1 MRNWKLFAVIIALLP
16 AITSARLWSQ
26 DKPDA
31 SKKAAIRFSPDMLDK
46 SIDPCTDF
54 YAFACGKWQAAN
66 PIPADRSSW
75 GRFNELD
82 QRGEYIVREILEKAA
97 VDRPGRAANEQKIG
111 DYYASCMDE
120 GAVEKAGIKPLDPD
134 FESIA
139 GLRSK
144 QDLPKEIIRLHR
156 EGTDVLFGFGSN
168 SDFKNA
174 SQMIAQLDQGGLG
187 MPDRDYYFK
196 EDAKSVELR
205 EKYVAHVQKMFQLLG
220 DDPAKSAAEAKTVM
234 DIETGLAKGALDQ
247 TSRRDPQKIYHKL
260 SNHELAGL
268 NSTFNW
274 NVYFEGVGAPR
285 FNSLNVVEPDF
296 IKQMQAVLE
305 AHSLENWKTYLR
317 WHVVSDNAHIL
328 PAAFVDEHF
337 DFYGKTL
344 TGAKELRPRWKR
356 CVGYAEDDLG
366 EAIGQIYVQQT
377 FGAQGKERTLAMV
390 NALEKSLGQD
400 IQSLPWMGDD
410 TKKQALVKLAAI
422 TNRIGYPDKWRD
434 YSTLEIVRG
443 DALGNSYRAN
453 QHNLQHRLDKIG
465 KPLDKRDWPYPPM
478 TVNASYNPNQN
489 NITFPAAILQPPF
502 FDNQADDA
510 MNFGGMGAV
519 IGHELTHGFDDE
531 GSQFDADGNLRD
543 WWTPT
548 DKKQFDERTA
558 CVRDQYGSFV
568 AIDDLKVNGKLT
580 LGENTADNGGLRVAY
595 MALLSTFAGKEPA
608 PIDSLTAEQ
617 RFFLGWANVWC
628 SGRTDAFARMLV
640 TLDPHSP
647 NKNRVNGPI
656 SNMPEFRE
664 AYHCKPTAPMVNQNA
679 CRVW

>member
-54 YAFACGKWQAAN
+54 YAFACGTWQAAN

-134 FESIA
+134 FERIA

-220 DDPAKSAAEAKTVM
+220 DDPAKAAAEAKVVM

-268 NSTFNW
+268 NSAFNW

-285 FNSLNVVEPDF
+285 FDSLNVVEPDF
-296 IKQMQAVLE
+296 VKQMQAVLE
-305 AHSLENWKTYLR
+305 ATHS
-317 WHVVSDNAHIL
+317 
-328 PAAFVDEHF
+328 
-337 DFYGKTL
+337 
-344 TGAKELRPRWKR
+344 
-356 CVGYAEDDLG
+356 
-366 EAIGQIYVQQT
+366 
-377 FGAQGKERTLAMV
+377 RT
-390 NALEKSLGQD
+390 
-400 IQSLPWMGDD
+400 
-410 TKKQALVKLAAI
+410 
-422 TNRIGYPDKWRD
+422 
-434 YSTLEIVRG
+434 
-443 DALGNSYRAN
+443 
-453 QHNLQHRLDKIG
+453 G
-465 KPLDKRDWPYPPM
+465 KPIS
-478 TVNASYNPNQN
+478 V
-489 NITFPAAILQPPF
+489 
-502 FDNQADDA
+502 
-510 MNFGGMGAV
+510 GM
-519 IGHELTHGFDDE
+519 
-531 GSQFDADGNLRD
+531 
-543 WWTPT
+543 W
-548 DKKQFDERTA
+548 
-558 CVRDQYGSFV
+558 
-568 AIDDLKVNGKLT
+568 
-580 LGENTADNGGLRVAY
+580 
-595 MALLSTFAGKEPA
+595 
-608 PIDSLTAEQ
+608 
-617 RFFLGWANVWC
+617 
-628 SGRTDAFARMLV
+628 
-640 TLDPHSP
+640 
-647 NKNRVNGPI
+647 
-656 SNMPEFRE
+656 
-664 AYHCKPTAPMVNQNA
+664 
-679 CRVW
+679 